1 MSRSRSCRTLSP
13 DTEKPPRGISG
24 RPYDVSPVDGRF
36 LMVKPA
42 SDSGGVEIS
51 VALNWLEELK
61 QRVPAK

>member
-51 VALNWLEELK
+51 VVLNWLEELK